1 MKNLK
6 YILILIL
13 IYGCYENKNNTNDLP
28 SNSIFNLS
36 SEWRNQNNIKL
47 HLKDLKG
54 KTLVVVMIYT
64 SCQSACPI
72 LISKMKQIEQKIDRN
87 LIKNINMVLVSIDP
101 ETDTPDHL
109 KEFATNNNMDNPQW
123 IFLTSNEIDT
133 REFANVLAM
142 KYKKISPIDFSH
154 SNIITI
160 FNPSGQLVTQ
170 EEGLEINSERIAEK
184 VIEVEKS
191 NH

>member
-13 IYGCYENKNNTNDLP
+13 IYGCYENKNNTHDLP

-170 EEGLEINSERIAEK
+170 EEGLEINSESIAEK
-184 VIEVEKS
+184 VIEVEKL